1 MYWDH
6 IIKNGTI
13 VTARE
18 TYPGNIYIKDEKIA
32 AISAVELPGEAGEVT
47 DAKGKYVLPG
57 FIDAHVHS
65 RDGYEGAHYKEDFF
79 HSTMAGA
86 CGGIT
91 TIFEMPNC
99 NPAIYSV
106 ENLEKLIECV
116 TPKANVDFGV
126 WGLCLGDLN
135 NHNLMAL
142 KEAGVMAFKF
152 FWGYAIDAKT
162 YQLVYNYREG
172 MENVIPPLDQ
182 GQVYK
187 IFREVTKT
195 GMRVAIHAENFDI
208 VKLMTAEV
216 MASGDESYEGLLR
229 SRPAV
234 SEITIIQTAI
244 AMAKDLGAKL
254 HILHLAAGDGVE
266 VIRRAQ
272 ADGVNVT
279 AETCS
284 HYLALTDMD
293 AKRCGAM
300 MKGYPVVRTQYD
312 QDKLWAGLNSGVI
325 GHVCSDHAPHSPEE
339 KQKSLW
345 EAPAGMAGIETMC
358 YIMINA
364 VNEGKITL
372 QKLVEVLSET
382 PARLYGMHP
391 VKGSLEVGSD
401 ADIVILDMEREYTFR
416 QEDMSSRTK
425 LSPFDGRK
433 LKGKPT
439 QTILRGRTIVRE
451 GALVG
456 KPGGKFVRPL

>member
-32 AISAVELPGEAGEVT
+32 AVSAIELPGEAGEIT

-65 RDGYEGAHYKEDFF
+65 RDGYEGAHYKEDFY

-106 ENLEKLIECV
+106 ENLEKLIDCV

-284 HYLALTDMD
+284 HYLALTDQD
-293 AKRCGAM
+293 AERCGAM
-300 MKGYPVVRTQYD
+300 MKGYPVVRTQDD

-364 VNEGKITL
+364 VSEGKITL

-391 VKGSLEVGSD
+391 MKGSLEVGSD

-416 QEDMSSRTK
+416 QEDMHSRTK

-433 LKGKPT
+433 LKGKPV

-451 GALVG
+451 GELVG

>member
-6 IIKNGTI
+6 IIRNGTV
-13 VTARE
+13 VTAHE

-79 HSTMAGA
+79 HSTMAGD

-195 GMRVAIHAENFDI
+195 GMRVAIHAESFDI
-208 VKLMTAEV
+208 V
-216 MASGDESYEGLLR
+216 
-229 SRPAV
+229 
-234 SEITIIQTAI
+234 
-244 AMAKDLGAKL
+244 
-254 HILHLAAGDGVE
+254 
-266 VIRRAQ
+266 
-272 ADGVNVT
+272 
-279 AETCS
+279 
-284 HYLALTDMD
+284 
-293 AKRCGAM
+293 
-300 MKGYPVVRTQYD
+300 
-312 QDKLWAGLNSGVI
+312 
-325 GHVCSDHAPHSPEE
+325 
-339 KQKSLW
+339 
-345 EAPAGMAGIETMC
+345 
-358 YIMINA
+358 
-364 VNEGKITL
+364 
-372 QKLVEVLSET
+372 
-382 PARLYGMHP
+382 
-391 VKGSLEVGSD
+391 
-401 ADIVILDMEREYTFR
+401 
-416 QEDMSSRTK
+416 
-425 LSPFDGRK
+425 
-433 LKGKPT
+433 
-439 QTILRGRTIVRE
+439 
-451 GALVG
+451 
-456 KPGGKFVRPL
+456 